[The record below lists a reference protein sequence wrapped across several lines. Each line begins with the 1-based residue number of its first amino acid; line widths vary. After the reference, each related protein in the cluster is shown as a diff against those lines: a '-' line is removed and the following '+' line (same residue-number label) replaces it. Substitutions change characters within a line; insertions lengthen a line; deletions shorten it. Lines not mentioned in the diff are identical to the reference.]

1 MPDPKPDA
9 APSARNRGPSP
20 DCFRMLLFA
29 WLVLSLPIYGL
40 WWLLGDGLPSWLV
53 RTDLGVLV
61 VLGLL
66 ALIERLVWP
75 GK

>member
-1 MPDPKPDA
+1 
-9 APSARNRGPSP
+9 
-20 DCFRMLLFA
+20 MLLFA